1 MTDKE
6 IRDITL
12 QLWTLAVEGQ
22 AEEFMETV
30 KHLMRSK
37 DLKEV

>member
-22 AEEFMETV
+22 AEEFMEAV
-30 KHLMRSK
+30 KHLIRSK
-37 DLKEV
+37 